1 MNNNNK
7 IYYPTAPI
15 LNAGTDSINPN
26 RLIIKPGKLLHHLRP
41 SMMQSPYFLSI
52 IFIVFASIF
61 SSCGKKFLEEKPRS
75 ITIQDLLKSNDGA
88 ERLTASIYNKLYA
101 WGEHSF
107 SWIGVTSITSDDA
120 DKGSD
125 PGDQGTDKGDLDN
138 WTFTPSAISFSDL
151 WINNYEGIGRATYAL
166 KFLPETNSPDKNRYI
181 GEAKFL
187 RAYFY
192 FNLVRIFGGVPLIDK
207 VLESETEI
215 ATASARASVQEIY
228 AFIEKD
234 LTDATMSLPIVVSAA
249 ENGRVSQYAAQ
260 ALLAKV
266 YLYQKKWG
274 QAKAAVDILIN
285 SKQFALVPDYSMIWR
300 EAGEFSKESIWE
312 VNCIGT
318 TPNLGVENYF
328 VVQAP
333 RGPNGLGWGFNTPSQ
348 DLVNAYETGDVR
360 KAATIMVA
368 GQTLW
373 DGFQVSPLASN
384 PRYNYKSYVSKT
396 QETFNGDDI
405 NTNKNLR
412 ILRYGEMLL
421 IKAEVENELGNMD
434 AAKIA
439 LNQIRARAKLG
450 AITADTK
457 EDLRNAIY
465 KERRVEMAFEHDRMF
480 DLQRTGR
487 AGKILRAAGKKYV
500 DGKNDLFPIPQREI
514 DLSNGKL
521 IQNPGY

>member
-1 MNNNNK
+1 MKNNQTKYCGNSSDTNNESSSSHSEYSQIQSSSTVGWFSSSK
-7 IYYPTAPI
+7 KLKY
-15 LNAGTDSINPN
+15 
-26 RLIIKPGKLLHHLRP
+26 LIPLFLFSFSLL
-41 SMMQSPYFLSI
+41 I
-52 IFIVFASIF
+52 
-61 SSCGKKFLEEKPRS
+61 SSCGKKFLEEAPRT

-88 ERLTASIYNKLYA
+88 QRLTAAVYNKLYA

-151 WINNYEGIGRATYAL
+151 WINNFEGIGRATYAI
-166 KFLPETNSPDKNRYI
+166 KFLPQTNSPDKDRYI

-187 RAYFY
+187 RAYYY

-215 ATASARASVQEIY
+215 ATASTRASAAEIY
-228 AFIEKD
+228 ALIEKD
-234 LTDATMSLPIVVSAA
+234 LTDAAMTLPPVVSSA

-266 YLYQKKWG
+266 YLYEKKWG
-274 QAKAAVDILIN
+274 QAKAAVDIVIN
-285 SKQFALVPDYSMIWR
+285 SHQYALLPDYSMIWR
-300 EAGEFSKESIWE
+300 EVGEFSKESIWE

-318 TPNLGVENYF
+318 TPNLGIENYF

-333 RGPNGLGWGFNTPSQ
+333 RGANGLGWGFNTPSQ
-348 DLVNAYETGDVR
+348 DLVNAYEPGDVR
-360 KAATIMVA
+360 KAATIMFA
-368 GQTLW
+368 GETLW
-373 DGFQVSPLASN
+373 DGFQVSPMASN

-396 QETFNGDDI
+396 KETFNGDDI

-421 IKAEVENELGNMD
+421 IKAEVENELGNLEI
-434 AAKIA
+434 ARGA
-439 LNQIRARAKLG
+439 LNQIRSRAQLPPT
-450 AITADTK
+450 TASNKD
-457 EDLRNAIY
+457 EMRDAIY

-487 AGKILRAAGKKYV
+487 AGQVLRALGKMYV
-500 DGKNDLFPIPQREI
+500 DGKNNLFPIPQREI

-521 IQNPGY
+521 VQNPGY